1 MAILSVV
8 IAATLTQPPRKFIQ
22 WKKRIKRDAGRAGG
36 RRPHIHRYISRYG
49 LKGSA
54 RRL

>member
-22 WKKRIKRDAGRAGG
+22 WKKRIKRDAGRPGETAH
-36 RRPHIHRYISRYG
+36 PPIYITLRT
-49 LKGSA
+49 
-54 RRL
+54 

>member
-36 RRPHIHRYISRYG
+36 DRTFTDIYHATD
-49 LKGSA
+49 L
-54 RRL
+54 